1 MADPYQLVAFLLTAL
16 LLPAFGHLYLRFRDS
31 RTLLWFLGFLLA
43 IVRMLTDYKL
53 GPWNFYE
60 AGHPWMATT
69 GEAASQLGSAL
80 FLASLSPARFRLGRL
95 NVLYVIPFVIPL
107 MIFTFLLDAVFRGVV
122 PAGPL
127 SAVFS
132 VLGLLAVVVG
142 FFWGIDNESTP
153 PWLGGTICGAA
164 GVFGFW
170 LLITKGPAWSLTSV
184 EFSMRM
190 VTALLV
196 IMVFR
201 RLSPGVLLTAAGF
214 TAWSL
219 TIFQLAPEIV
229 ANSQN
234 GEILIRFVVM
244 GKVVAA
250 LGMIVLALEDQLS
263 INHAAQKRERRARL
277 ELEAY
282 SNLVLSRRRIEDFD
296 NQAED
301 ICQTVVK
308 HSRFAQAALLLRSAR
323 QYHVAGAAGFSPAIV
338 KALDTLAS
346 RIPGEL
352 FLARGSAPSAVGQSQ
367 TVRLDLEPWMEPGD
381 DLKRLQFT
389 SALAVPMAGRTVTEG
404 ALLLAGMRVER
415 GKRPE
420 PLRADDLLPV
430 EMLIA
435 RLQSVRSQ
443 TMMLE
448 KLVDSEKFAGL
459 GQLASTVTQQFN
471 NPLTVILGYASL
483 LEEKL
488 PVEAPDRRGVEAI
501 LSEARRMRATL
512 DSLSRVAHAQ
522 SNQIAAISVSEML
535 ADLEELYRSEFLRRS
550 IEFRVNVASTLPRVL
565 CNAQQLRQ
573 AVLHC
578 LQFSMDAVEREHRG
592 RSTPPS
598 SSERAVRIDA
608 TVEGNRVQILVAHS
622 GPAFSHP
629 ERAFDPFVSAQA
641 AGETAGLGLSFC
653 ATLLRDNN
661 GHASAVNLDP
671 RGAAIILEL
680 QAA

>member
-43 IVRMLTDYKL
+43 MVRMLTDYKL
-53 GPWNFYE
+53 GPWSFYE
-60 AGHPWMATT
+60 VGHPWLAAT
-69 GEAASQLGSAL
+69 GQAATQLSSAL

-107 MIFTFLLDAVFRGVV
+107 MIFAFLLEAVFRGVA
-122 PAGPL
+122 PAGPV

-132 VLGLLAVVVG
+132 VLGLFVVVVG

-153 PWLGGTICGAA
+153 PWLGGAICGAA
-164 GVFGFW
+164 GVLGLW
-170 LLITKGPAWSLTSV
+170 ILMSKGPAWSLTSV
-184 EFSMRM
+184 VFSMRM
-190 VTALLV
+190 ITAFLV

-201 RLSPGVLLTAAGF
+201 RLSPGVLLAAAGF
-214 TAWSL
+214 AAWSL
-219 TIFQLAPEIV
+219 TIFQLVPAIGAIPHG
-229 ANSQN
+229 
-234 GEILIRFVVM
+234 GETLVRFVVM
-244 GKVVAA
+244 GEVVAA
-250 LGMIVLALEDQLS
+250 LGMIVLALEDQLA
-263 INHAAQKRERRARL
+263 INHAAQRRDRRVRL

-282 SNLVLSRRRIEDFD
+282 SNLVLSRHRVEDFD
-296 NQAED
+296 NQAEE

-308 HSRFAQAALLLRSAR
+308 HSRFAQAALLLRSAGR
-323 QYHVAGAAGFSPAIV
+323 YRVAGAAGLSLAIV
-338 KALDTLAS
+338 KALDTLAA

-352 FLARGSAPSAVGQSQ
+352 FLAPGSAPPAVGQGQ

-381 DLKRLQFT
+381 DLKQLQFT
-389 SALAVPMAGRTVTEG
+389 SALAVPMTGRSVTEG
-404 ALLLAGMRVER
+404 VLLLTGMRVER
-415 GKRPE
+415 GTRPE

-430 EMLIA
+430 EMLTA
-435 RLQSVRSQ
+435 RLQSVRGQ
-443 TMMLE
+443 TIMLE

-459 GQLASTVTQQFN
+459 GQLAGTVTQQFN

-483 LEEKL
+483 IEEKL

-501 LSEARRMRATL
+501 LAEARRMRATL
-512 DSLSRVAHAQ
+512 DSLSRVAHSQ
-522 SNQIAAISVSEML
+522 GDRTAAVSVSELL
-535 ADLEELYRSEFLRRS
+535 ADLEDLYRSEFLRLS
-550 IEFRVNVASTLPRVL
+550 IEFRISIAPALPRVL

-578 LQFSMDAVEREHRG
+578 LQFSMDAVEREHRSAG
-592 RSTPPS
+592 VSPS

-608 TVEGNRVQILVAHS
+608 TAEGNRVQILVAHS
-622 GPAFSHP
+622 GLAFPHP
-629 ERAFDPFVSAQA
+629 ERAFDPFVSAHA
-641 AGETAGLGLSFC
+641 TGETAGLGLSFC